1 MADPYRI
8 FVNNHDPDR
17 IFAHNQAA
25 SAGANPGASAPATVF
40 PFPAKP
46 AALPR
51 VRAQRVKPVPA
62 PPKNRSTRR
71 ILFWMVLA
79 ALALR
84 VTVALC
90 TYQDRMNPVM
100 NYWFLGQEEG
110 HVAASIAAGHGFGN
124 PLYTQTGPT
133 AWFAP
138 IYPYILAADFKMFGT
153 FTVASCIAIL
163 MFNALVSALTCIPI
177 FLFARKSFG
186 EGAALAAGWTWV
198 FYPYSVYW
206 PVYRIWDTWLVT
218 LLLAICFYAILK
230 LERTARVKHWIAFGV
245 LAGFAALVDPI
256 VLGVLP
262 ILCLRALWRLYKR
275 GSANSRQAL
284 DVRERPHVSPQET
297 RAGRELQLQGSAVR
311 GIRDNGS
318 DARELRHSGVPT
330 PHSKD
335 AKQKA
340 ALGTFGMTAQ
350 TFSSGRMKTRTPG
363 LGRLFAC
370 GVCCIATVILTISP
384 WMIRNAVVFHK
395 FIPIRDNL
403 PLEFRVGNTGDSSE
417 PLIINAGPWVP
428 WADNTEWNEYTQ
440 MGEIAYFHLK
450 GEQARAYIE
459 AHPLWYAKM
468 MARRFAYVW
477 TGFWSFSARYMADP
491 YDNHKIDFV
500 TVPLLGL
507 LSVLMCMGLVR
518 AWRKRGAGVAAPYAI
533 VVIFFPLIYYL
544 THVGG
549 WYRCPMGPMILPL
562 AAYEVHARAAEFLR
576 RRRQIKFA
584 EASAILAQN
593 SNEMPAEPV
602 S

>member
-8 FVNNHDPDR
+8 F
-17 IFAHNQAA
+17 AHSNAS
-25 SAGANPGASAPATVF
+25 SAGANPEAIAPATVF
-40 PFPAKP
+40 PFPAQPKP
-46 AALPR
+46 GALPR
-51 VRAQRVKPVPA
+51 ARTQPVKPA
-62 PPKNRSTRR
+62 PTQTKKRSTRR

-100 NYWFLGQEEG
+100 TYWFLGQEEG
-110 HVAASIAAGHGFGN
+110 HVAASIASGHGFGN

-138 IYPYILAADFKMFGT
+138 IYPYILAADFKIFGT

-163 MFNALVSALTCIPI
+163 MFDALVSALTCIPI
-177 FLFARKSFG
+177 FLFARRGFG

-218 LLLAICFYAILK
+218 LLLAICFYAIFK
-230 LERTARVKHWIAFGV
+230 LERTSKVKHWVAFGV

-256 VLGVLP
+256 VMSVLP
-262 ILCLRALWRLYKR
+262 ILCLWALWRLYKR
-275 GSANSRQAL
+275 SNANAATVETLGRKRALRGDYSDGRTLRQ
-284 DVRERPHVSPQET
+284 
-297 RAGRELQLQGSAVR
+297 
-311 GIRDNGS
+311 
-318 DARELRHSGVPT
+318 SGVEPT
-330 PHSKD
+330 HSKTNAD
-335 AKQKA
+335 FSRVKTA
-340 ALGTFGMTAQ
+340 ALGMTVKKA
-350 TFSSGRMKTRTPG
+350 S

-370 GVCCIATVILTISP
+370 GVCCIAAVVLTISP

-403 PLEFRVGNTGDSSE
+403 PLEFRVGNNGDSSE

-428 WADNTEWNEYTQ
+428 WVDNTEWNEYTQ

-459 AHPLWYAKM
+459 AHPLWYAGM
-468 MARRFAYVW
+468 MARRFVYVW

-500 TVPLLGL
+500 TTPLLAL
-507 LSVLMCMGLVR
+507 LSVLTFMGLAR
-518 AWRKRGAGVAAPYAI
+518 AYRRHGAGVATPYAI
-533 VVIFFPLIYYL
+533 VLIFFPMIYYL

-549 WYRCPMGPMILPL
+549 WYRCPMGPMIIPL
-562 AAYEVHARAAEFLR
+562 AAYEVHARAAEWVR

-584 EASAILAQN
+584 EAPAILAEN
-593 SNEMPAEPV
+593 GSEISAEPV

>member
-8 FVNNHDPDR
+8 F
-17 IFAHNQAA
+17 AHNHAN
-25 SAGANPGASAPATVF
+25 SAGANSEAAAPATVF
-40 PFPAKP
+40 PFPAQP

-51 VRAQRVKPVPA
+51 ARTQPFKPA
-62 PPKNRSTRR
+62 PTQTKKRSTRR

-90 TYQDRMNPVM
+90 TYQQRMNPVM
-100 NYWFLGQEEG
+100 TYWFLGQEEG

-138 IYPYILAADFKMFGT
+138 IYPYILAADFKIFGT

-163 MFNALVSALTCIPI
+163 MFDALVSALTCLPL
-177 FLFARKSFG
+177 FLFARRGFG

-218 LLLAICFYAILK
+218 LLLAICFYAVLK
-230 LERTARVKHWIAFGV
+230 LERTSKVKHWIAFGV

-256 VLGVLP
+256 VMSVLP
-262 ILCLRALWRLYKR
+262 ILCLWALCRLHKR
-275 GSANSRQAL
+275 TNANAPTAETLGRKSAL
-284 DVRERPHVSPQET
+284 
-297 RAGRELQLQGSAVR
+297 
-311 GIRDNGS
+311 RDNYADERTLGQS
-318 DARELRHSGVPT
+318 SVEPPFGYAQGK
-330 PHSKD
+330 PHSKGTSD
-335 AKQKA
+335 GLLAKRT
-340 ALGTFGMTAQ
+340 ALGMTAEKA
-350 TFSSGRMKTRTPG
+350 S

-370 GVCCIATVILTISP
+370 GACCIVAVILTISP

-403 PLEFRVGNTGDSSE
+403 PLEFRVGNNGDSTE
-417 PLIINAGPWVP
+417 PLIIDAGPWVP
-428 WADNTEWNEYTQ
+428 WVDNTEWNEYTQ
-440 MGEIAYFHLK
+440 MGEVAYFHLK

-459 AHPLWYAKM
+459 AHPLWYAGM
-468 MARRFAYVW
+468 MARRFVYVW
-477 TGFWSFSARYMADP
+477 TGFWSFSKRYMADP
-491 YDNHKIDFV
+491 YDNHEIDFV
-500 TVPLLGL
+500 TTPLLAL
-507 LSVLMCMGLVR
+507 LSVLMFMGLTR
-518 AWRKRGAGVAAPYAI
+518 AFRKHGGGVARPYAI
-533 VVIFFPLIYYL
+533 VLIFFPLIYYL

-549 WYRCPMGPMILPL
+549 WYRCPMGPMIIAL
-562 AAYEVHARAAEFLR
+562 AAYEVHARAAEFVR

-584 EASAILAQN
+584 EAPAILAQN
-593 SNEMPAEPV
+593 GREIPAEPV